1 MVLNL
6 LLICL
11 NQWRSTLILSFSDED
26 RATDSIQRCTS
37 LFTFT
42 LDNNCWFLEAS
53 LASLIEIIDRVFDRL
68 WLHLIWNIYLKHWHT
83 RTH

>member
-1 MVLNL
+1 METERLTAFNGVHRYLP
-6 LLICL
+6 
-11 NQWRSTLILSFSDED
+11 
-26 RATDSIQRCTS
+26 
-37 LFTFT
+37 FT